1 MRMIASPRFYDW
13 VVVSYRM
20 GRLGIEPR
28 TY

>member
-1 MRMIASPRFYDW
+1 M
-13 VVVSYRM
+13 SYQM